1 MAAGITDRG
10 QRGARCG
17 RRPEQRGPP
26 HNKARCRGCGKR
38 ASGHYPC
45 NREYGYSIAASCA
58 IRWSKF
64 SRRLFNAIFKFYTA
78 LIHYYKRHQST
89 FKRIAENCKWRH
101 WHEIAQSEA
110 QGKKLRAQGEFL
122 KTLTSIQREMIIQL
136 LKQEKE
142 HAIRI
147 GNDQTALIQ
156 SSQMLTRSS
165 LRAVHALAQAA
176 RFNHNARTG

>member
-17 RRPEQRGPP
+17 RRPEQRGQL

-45 NREYGYSIAASCA
+45 NREYGQSIAASCA

-78 LIHYYKRHQST
+78 LIHYSSVTNQLLSVLQK
-89 FKRIAENCKWRH
+89 IVNGVIG
-101 WHEIAQSEA
+101 HEIAQSEA

-122 KTLTSIQREMIIQL
+122 KTLTSIQREMINQL

-176 RFNHNARTG
+176 